1 MLLSYIV
8 TDVMSH
14 VCILCWQMLCLI
26 IMIWQMLLP
35 MFETVV
41 ISHSLI
47 CGRCCKPLWQ
57 MEMPLYCF
65 GYHSRLMLL
74 PYHVLADVIAFALVL
89 DVKTTTVS

>member
-1 MLLSYIV
+1 
-8 TDVMSH
+8 
-14 VCILCWQMLCLI
+14 
-26 IMIWQMLLP
+26 MIWQMLLP

-74 PYHVLADVIAFALVL
+74 PYHVLADVIAFALVV

>member
-8 TDVMSH
+8 TDVVSH
-14 VCILCWQMLCLI
+14 IVFFVGRCYALF

-47 CGRCCKPLWQ
+47 CGTVADGNAN
-57 MEMPLYCF
+57 CF
-65 GYHSRLMLL
+65 GYHFRLM
-74 PYHVLADVIAFALVL
+74 H
-89 DVKTTTVS
+89 

>member
-8 TDVMSH
+8 TDVVSH
-14 VCILCWQMLCLI
+14 IVFFVGRCYALF

-65 GYHSRLMLL
+65 GYHFRLMLL
-74 PYHVLADVIAFALVL
+74 PYMFWLMLL
-89 DVKTTTVS
+89 PLP

>member
-1 MLLSYIV
+1 
-8 TDVMSH
+8 
-14 VCILCWQMLCLI
+14 MLCHMFVFFVGRFYALF

-35 MFETVV
+35 MFEAVV

-57 MEMPLYCF
+57 MEMPLYSF

-74 PYHVLADVIAFALVL
+74 PYHVLADVIAFALVV